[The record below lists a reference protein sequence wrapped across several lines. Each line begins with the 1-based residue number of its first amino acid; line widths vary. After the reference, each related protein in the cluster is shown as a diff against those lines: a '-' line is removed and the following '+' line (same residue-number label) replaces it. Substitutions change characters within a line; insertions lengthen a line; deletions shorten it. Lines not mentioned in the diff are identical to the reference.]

1 MAPREVP
8 ELDEEF
14 KDSLRGPKIDCV
26 QNWNGKGRLAT
37 YGELEQKMTQ
47 KYRLLG
53 EECVVIGRAAAP
65 CVSSRARRFEGRV
78 EASPRATRRCKIKI
92 DTPKYVMELIGGP
105 VCMECAQKLCMQ
117 QFKGLGPNPYEPE
130 FEKPTAE
137 DIEKAKAAGIS
148 MPGWE

>member
-65 CVSSRARRFEGRV
+65 CWSSPRARRFEGR
-78 EASPRATRRCKIKI
+78 ASRRAR
-92 DTPKYVMELIGGP
+92 
-105 VCMECAQKLCMQ
+105 A
-117 QFKGLGPNPYEPE
+117 
-130 FEKPTAE
+130 
-137 DIEKAKAAGIS
+137 
-148 MPGWE
+148 

>member
-65 CVSSRARRFEGRV
+65 CWSSSRATLRGARRG
-78 EASPRATRRCKIKI
+78 
-92 DTPKYVMELIGGP
+92 
-105 VCMECAQKLCMQ
+105 
-117 QFKGLGPNPYEPE
+117 EPARD
-130 FEKPTAE
+130 PQVQ
-137 DIEKAKAAGIS
+137 DQD
-148 MPGWE
+148 

>member
-1 MAPREVP
+1 MSALTLDTEGQKYISEHGMAPREVP

-53 EECVVIGRAAAP
+53 EECVVIG
-65 CVSSRARRFEGRV
+65 
-78 EASPRATRRCKIKI
+78 CKCKI